1 MGWGSRGVPAGIP
14 VLVHPK
20 PWLGHAAPPAPQLW
34 VPRESPFLQ
43 WGPAKP
49 RGLTWAPALPGH
61 PQVAELPCGTVSGT
75 IFKNTY

>member
-1 MGWGSRGVPAGIP
+1 MPMGCPLAFLSLCTPSPGWGMQ
-14 VLVHPK
+14 
-20 PWLGHAAPPAPQLW
+20 PPLPPQPW
-34 VPRESPFLQ
+34 VPRGSPFLQ

-49 RGLTWAPALPGH
+49 RGLAWAPALPGH